1 MADLSDLEDQKETH
15 HHLVLYEAA
24 LLELTHGN
32 IPCRTLRSVLKIY
45 IVYVQFSVHKLYY
58 KRTDRSPVNVAF
70 DCCPT
75 ARQWILIIS
84 TYRK

>member
-45 IVYVQFSVHKLYY
+45 NDYVYRFVYKSCIIKRWTEVRLMKHLIVVQL
-58 KRTDRSPVNVAF
+58 
-70 DCCPT
+70 
-75 ARQWILIIS
+75 QGS